1 MIDLRSLRPNNL
13 TSPQFSHLLWVLYW
27 PAYGIAFG
35 ALEFLRPA
43 ADCFSVHCRVDDL
56 IPFCEYF
63 FIPYLFWF
71 VFLVGMNVYL
81 ALWEPKSFRKFMH
94 FVAFTYTLTLL
105 IYVVW
110 PTKQDLRPTEFVRDN
125 FFTHLAQAFYN
136 FDTNTNVCPSLHVV
150 GSMSVMFAAWN
161 SRHFSTLP
169 WKIVFGIVAFLISI
183 STIFLRQHS
192 VLDLLAALPICLV
205 AYYIVYRAPEKKK
218 QAKAEPQ

>member
-94 FVAFTYTLTLL
+94 FVAFT
-105 IYVVW
+105 
-110 PTKQDLRPTEFVRDN
+110 
-125 FFTHLAQAFYN
+125 
-136 FDTNTNVCPSLHVV
+136 
-150 GSMSVMFAAWN
+150 
-161 SRHFSTLP
+161 
-169 WKIVFGIVAFLISI
+169 
-183 STIFLRQHS
+183 
-192 VLDLLAALPICLV
+192 
-205 AYYIVYRAPEKKK
+205 
-218 QAKAEPQ
+218 

>member
-125 FFTHLAQAFYN
+125 FFTRF
-136 FDTNTNVCPSLHVV
+136 PSLLSLRHQYQCLSLPPRHRLHGRGVRGLGFSAV
-150 GSMSVMFAAWN
+150 FFRILEMGVLPDRNAHQYLRVLREAAFFYRSGGRTAN
-161 SRHFSTLP
+161 E
-169 WKIVFGIVAFLISI
+169 
-183 STIFLRQHS
+183 
-192 VLDLLAALPICLV
+192 LAGLCAGLQ
-205 AYYIVYRAPEKKK
+205 AAEKG
-218 QAKAEPQ
+218 ESE

>member
-125 FFTHLAQAFYN
+125 FFIHLAQAFYN
-136 FDTNTNVCPSLHVV
+136 FDTNTNVCPSLHVI
-150 GSMSVMFAAWN
+150 GSMAV
-161 SRHFSTLP
+161 
-169 WKIVFGIVAFLISI
+169 VFGAWDSQRFSSGFWKWAFFLTGMLINI
-183 STIFLRQHS
+183 SVCFVKQHS
-192 VLDLLAALPICLV
+192 FIDLVGGLLMSLLGYVLVYKLPKK
-205 AYYIVYRAPEKKK
+205 EKVH
-218 QAKAEPQ
+218 E